1 MELHLL
7 IKDCVDVYGQD
18 IIVSKRLIGLLDD
31 KQAFDEPDT
40 AAYKKILRGLVND
53 GYVQRFL
60 DLGKYSSEVGML
72 ATNYA
77 QVNLMQEAPVLYV
90 LDCLAF
96 GLGWISQKPVM
107 KTTNSGTASYPPQ
120 NLQQNNPPKMGGNNG
135 GGFFSRLFGSKNNNA
150 SPSADECYQN
160 AISAKNNGN
169 NNDCIEWLKK
179 AALKGKTDAMFEL
192 GEIYTNGGGIDIDVK
207 EAKKWY
213 KMGADKGHTRCM
225 LEYSAACL
233 IEEKYDTALKYAK
246 KPAENQYVNA
256 FAIIGICYFNKGTK
270 SNNEDDMV
278 TAYSW
283 LLKAVSMSNPGG
295 SDPHD
300 ISMELYKMA
309 LIFTGY
315 CCLSDM
321 GIPRQ
326 PQKAKDYIKKA
337 ASLGSVEA
345 KDFLTMAEKEHI
357 F

>member
-90 LDCLAF
+90 LDCFAF
-96 GLGWISQKPVM
+96 GLGWISQNPVM
-107 KTTNSGTASYPPQ
+107 KTTNFGTASVSTS
-120 NLQQNNPPKMGGNNG
+120 NLQSNNSQKAGGHNS
-135 GGFFSRLFGSKNNNA
+135 GGFFSQLFGSKNNNA
-150 SPSADECYQN
+150 SQSADECYQN
-160 AISAKNNGN
+160 AINAKNNGN
-169 NNDCIEWLKK
+169 NNDYIEWLKK

-225 LEYSAACL
+225 LEYSAVCL
-233 IEEKYDTALKYAK
+233 IEEKYDTALKYAR

-278 TAYSW
+278 NAYSW

-300 ISMELYKMA
+300 ISMDLYKMA

-337 ASLGSVEA
+337 ASLGSIEA
-345 KDFLTMAEKEHI
+345 KDFLTMAEKENI